1 MARRLRGTLEQ
12 EIVGILADTDEPLTV
27 ATVNEL
33 LPGTLAHTTV
43 MTTLARMHGKGIVDR
58 IPSGRGYAYRL
69 AAPIET
75 LPAARAARDMHR
87 LLDKYGR
94 RADVLAR
101 FVEELTPD
109 DEQMLLRLLGRKDD
123 EPDGRSEP

>member
-12 EIVGILADTDEPLTV
+12 EIVDVLAGAKEPLTV
-27 ATVNEL
+27 ARVNEL
-33 LPGTLAHTTV
+33 LPGALAHTTV
-43 MTTLARMHGKGIVDR
+43 MTTLARMHGKGILDR
-58 IPSGRGYAYRL
+58 TPSGRGYAYRL

-75 LPAARAARDMHR
+75 LPAAQAARDMHR

-101 FVEELTPD
+101 FVAELTPD
-109 DEQMLLRLLGRKDD
+109 DERMLLRLLGREDG
-123 EPDGRSEP
+123 EPDEGREP